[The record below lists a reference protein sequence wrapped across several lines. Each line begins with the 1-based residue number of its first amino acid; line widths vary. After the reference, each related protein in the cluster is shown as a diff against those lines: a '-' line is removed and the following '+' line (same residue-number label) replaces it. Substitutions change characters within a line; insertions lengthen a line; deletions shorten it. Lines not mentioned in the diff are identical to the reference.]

1 MTFDLPHNKFWFS
14 RNYNLDLPLISLQYY
29 NFNINI
35 VFVDNVMD
43 NIKNNIKDIM
53 KRCKDNFSLSGVEN
67 VFETHNLIYLCD
79 DVNDDLEI
87 I

>member
-14 RNYNLDLPLISLQYY
+14 RNYNLDLPLISLQYC
-29 NFNINI
+29 NVNINI
-35 VFVDNVMD
+35 NIDVVDNV

-67 VFETHNLIYLCD
+67 VFETNNLIYLCD
-79 DVNDDLEI
+79 DVNDNLEI